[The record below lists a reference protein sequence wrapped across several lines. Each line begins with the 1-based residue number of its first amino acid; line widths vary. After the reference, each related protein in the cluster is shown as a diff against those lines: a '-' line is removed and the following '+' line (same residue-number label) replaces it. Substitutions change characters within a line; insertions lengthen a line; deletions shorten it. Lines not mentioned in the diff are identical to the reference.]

1 MQNLL
6 TQPLPHFLYR
16 RSSQTTF
23 IIFVALFSLIFINA
37 YKPFNSFEW
46 IPYIRY
52 RGSNAAYLLISAALV
67 AVGLLVLV
75 LSRIIMSLYTRRHE
89 MVYGVFILWVAV
101 ETIVMASVYTLYAVL
116 SNGEPSDFLLLWKN
130 TIINTVLVLFIPYV
144 IFIIYVSWREKDRQL
159 RQITIQLENGDSP
172 ASASTGH
179 IPLYNDKGELQLSVK
194 KENLILLESADN
206 YVCVWY
212 MNNDTVK
219 KIMIRNTMKCMARD
233 LDGSSIVRC
242 HRSYM
247 VNLDHVKVMRRQS
260 TGITIELGIAGIPDI
275 PISKTYSDS
284 VTNWLMR

>member
-1 MQNLL
+1 MPGIL

-16 RSSQTTF
+16 RSGQTTF
-23 IIFVALFSLIFINA
+23 IVFVAIFSLIFINA

-52 RGSNAAYLLISAALV
+52 RGSNAAYLLISTGLV
-67 AVGLLVLV
+67 AAGLLILV
-75 LSRIIMSLYTRRHE
+75 LSRIIMTIYTRRRE
-89 MVYGVFILWVAV
+89 MVYGVFMLWVGV
-101 ETIVMASVYTLYAVL
+101 ETIVMASVYTLYAIL
-116 SNGEPSDFLLLWKN
+116 SNDVTSDFLQLWKN
-130 TIINTVLVLFIPYV
+130 TIVNTVLVLFIPYV

-159 RQITIQLENGDSP
+159 RQMAERLENSDSP
-172 ASASTGH
+172 AASGL
-179 IPLYNDKGELQLSVK
+179 IPLYNDKGELQLSLK
-194 KENLILLESADN
+194 MENLILLESADN

-247 VNLDHVKVMRRQS
+247 VNLDHVKVMRRQN

-275 PISKTYSDS
+275 PISKTYCDS
-284 VTNWLMR
+284 VTRWLMR

>member
-1 MQNLL
+1 MLKIL

-16 RSSQTTF
+16 RSGQTTF
-23 IIFVALFSLIFINA
+23 IVFVALFSLIFINA
-37 YKPFNSFEW
+37 YKPFSSFEW

-52 RGSNAAYLLISAALV
+52 RGSNAAYLLISAGLV
-67 AVGLLVLV
+67 AAGLLVLV
-75 LSRIIMSLYTRRHE
+75 LSRIIMTLYTRRRE
-89 MVYGVFILWVAV
+89 MAYGVFILWVAV

-116 SNGEPSDFLLLWKN
+116 SNGEPSDFLRLWKN
-130 TIINTVLVLFIPYV
+130 TVINTVLVLFIPYV

-159 RQITIQLENGDSP
+159 RQITERLENGESP
-172 ASASTGH
+172 TASGL
-179 IPLYNDKGELQLSVK
+179 IPLYNDKGELQVTVK

-212 MNNDTVK
+212 MNNGTVK

-233 LDGSSIVRC
+233 LEGSSIVRC

-247 VNLDHVKVMRRQS
+247 VNLDHVKVMRRQN

-275 PISKTYSDS
+275 PISKTYCDS
-284 VTNWLMR
+284 VTRWLMR

>member
-1 MQNLL
+1 MPGIL

-16 RSSQTTF
+16 RSGQTTF
-23 IIFVALFSLIFINA
+23 IVFVAIFSLIFINA

-52 RGSNAAYLLISAALV
+52 RGSNAAYLLISTGLV
-67 AVGLLVLV
+67 AAGLLILV
-75 LSRIIMSLYTRRHE
+75 LSRIIMTIYTRRSE
-89 MVYGVFILWVAV
+89 MVYGVFMLWVVV
-101 ETIVMASVYTLYAVL
+101 ETIVMASVYTLYAIL
-116 SNGEPSDFLLLWKN
+116 SNDVTSDFLQLWKN
-130 TIINTVLVLFIPYV
+130 TLVNTVLVLFIPYV

-159 RQITIQLENGDSP
+159 RQMAERLENSDSP
-172 ASASTGH
+172 AASGL
-179 IPLYNDKGELQLSVK
+179 IPLYNDKGELQLSLK

-247 VNLDHVKVMRRQS
+247 VNLDHVKVMRRQN

-275 PISKTYSDS
+275 PISKTYCDS
-284 VTNWLMR
+284 VTRWLMR